1 MRTAPWSLAAH
12 LRNAPFFLVL
22 GLAACTGGEPAPGDT
37 TSLRPAY
44 VVAVREGQAQGGE
57 FIGEVRAIQ
66 RAELAFAV
74 SGRVVRVGVEPGDRV
89 RRGQVLAVLD
99 EQPLSAQ
106 LAAANSEAESAAA
119 QFDESRQRLDRLQ
132 KAIQANAA
140 SAAEIGAARLEL
152 STAES
157 ALRKAKASQAA
168 ARWSLEQAQ
177 LRAPIDGSVGM
188 RTLEVGQ
195 AAVPGTPVLTVDGA
209 GRELVVS
216 LPEQTPLKKDQAVT
230 LRARG
235 EQVESRVLRL
245 ASRLDAGGV
254 RKVYLAMPEH
264 ASVGSTWSVS
274 GLGAVAE
281 DRRLTPQI
289 PVRALMPE
297 AHAGRARVLRLAG
310 DGQTVEAVTVAFGA
324 IQGEWVDIPEGL
336 RSGDRV
342 VVAGAAAIASGTR
355 VKPVNLNF

>member
-12 LRNAPFFLVL
+12 LRNTSLFLAL
-22 GLAACTGGEPAPGDT
+22 GLAACTGGEPAPGDAA
-37 TSLRPAY
+37 SLRPAY
-44 VVAVREGQAQGGE
+44 VVAAREGQPQGAE

-74 SGRVVRVGVEPGDRV
+74 SGRVVQVGVEPGDRV
-89 RRGQVLAVLD
+89 RRGQILAVLD

-119 QFDESRQRLDRLQ
+119 QFEESRQRLDRLQ

-140 SAAEIGAARLEL
+140 SPAEIGAARLEL

-168 ARWSLEQAQ
+168 ARWSLEQAR

-195 AAVPGTPVLTVDGA
+195 AAVPGAPVLTVDGA
-209 GRELVVS
+209 GRELVVA
-216 LPEQTPLKKDQAVT
+216 LPERISLKKDQAVT

-235 EQVESRVLRL
+235 EQLESRVLHL

-254 RKVYLAMPEH
+254 RKVYVAMPEH
-264 ASVGSTWSVS
+264 ASVGSTWSVT
-274 GLGAVAE
+274 GVGVLTE
-281 DRRLTPQI
+281 DRQRVLQI
-289 PVRALMPE
+289 PLRALMPAPLASR
-297 AHAGRARVLRLAG
+297 AHVLRLAG
-310 DGQTVEAVTVAFGA
+310 DGQTVEAVTVEFGA
-324 IQGEWVDIPEGL
+324 IQGEWVDILEGL
-336 RSGDRV
+336 KTGDRV
-342 VVAGAAAIASGTR
+342 VVAGAAAIAAGTR
-355 VKPVNLNF
+355 VKPINLNL